1 MNRNWLITLFSFL
14 MAAFL
19 WFIVLVANPAV
30 ASLWIWAQIF
40 AVIVTVVFLCTLT
53 INIIKIFKPNA
64 SAYLIFGTVAA
75 VTGILIG
82 AYDFYLIN
90 FTSGISNGLL
100 AVFLM
105 IIVIPVIV
113 VLLIIDII
121 VYLVKRHRNKAS

>member
-1 MNRNWLITLFSFL
+1 MEEKVMESKKPKRK
-14 MAAFL
+14 
-19 WFIVLVANPAV
+19 FIAGAKR
-30 ASLWIWAQIF
+30 
-40 AVIVTVVFLCTLT
+40 
-53 INIIKIFKPNA
+53 IIL
-64 SAYLIFGTVAA
+64 YGLIFGTVAA